1 MYTTSSDACDHTSH
15 TLLYLLDAGVHF
27 RDLKNTLQTQ
37 IYTHNT
43 TCEESD
49 QSNLYNII
57 LGSVPA
63 REKKEMMI
71 VKIEIVANI
80 YQPIAD
86 VLLAVILLE
95 LSSLF

>member
-43 TCEESD
+43 TCEETD
-49 QSNLYNII
+49 QRNLYNIM
-57 LGSVPA
+57 LGSVQLGM
-63 REKKEMMI
+63 KQEMII
-71 VKIEIVANI
+71 VKIEIV
-80 YQPIAD
+80 P
-86 VLLAVILLE
+86 
-95 LSSLF
+95 

>member
-43 TCEESD
+43 TCLFNRTRITIVEF
-49 QSNLYNII
+49 